1 MAVWF
6 ALIIRIGGN
15 LIPGL
20 RMFVAQSADSDSNSK
35 VVYSRRAEGPYYKWR
50 ITAPDTWEVTRVH
63 GGLLAA
69 DLCRLSWK
77 NLPQALQRRVVNH
90 YEE

>member
-1 MAVWF
+1 
-6 ALIIRIGGN
+6 LI
-15 LIPGL
+15 LGL
-20 RMFVAQSADSDSNSK
+20 RMFVAQGPADSAGECE
-35 VVYSRRAEGPYYKWR
+35 VFYSRRSAGPFYKWR
-50 ITAPDTWEVTRVH
+50 ITAPETWEVTRVD
-63 GGLLAA
+63 GGDLLAS